1 MKLSTRS
8 RYGLRAMVDLAA
20 ETEINGLA
28 VNIKTI
34 AARQGISELYLEQLF
49 TPLKKAGFI
58 KSARGAKGG
67 YQLNKNAAEIS
78 VGDILRTL
86 EGKLTPV
93 DCLSDSEATCGD
105 SVCKS
110 CVTKGVWEKIY
121 AGINDV
127 VDSITL
133 KQLAD
138 DYKTAKNEEQNTDTG
153 MDGNDLF

>member
-20 ETEINGLA
+20 ETEYNDLS

-49 TPLKKAGFI
+49 TPLKRAGFI
-58 KSARGAKGG
+58 KSERGAKGG
-67 YQLNKNAAEIS
+67 YQLNKNSEDIS

-86 EGKLTPV
+86 EGPLHPV

-105 SVCKS
+105 SICKS
-110 CVTKGVWEKIY
+110 CVTKGVWEKISV
-121 AGINDV
+121 GINDV
-127 VDSITL
+127 VDSISL
-133 KQLAD
+133 KQLVE
-138 DYKTAKNEEQNTDTG
+138 DYKAAKES
-153 MDGNDLF
+153 

>member
-1 MKLSTRS
+1 MRMKISTRS

-20 ETEINGLA
+20 QTEKSLGS

-34 AARQGISELYLEQLF
+34 ASRQGISELYLEQLF
-49 TPLKKAGFI
+49 TPLKKAGVI

-67 YQLNKNAAEIS
+67 YRLNKNACDIS
-78 VGDILRTL
+78 VGDILRAL
-86 EGKLTPV
+86 EGRLYPV
-93 DCLSDSEATCGD
+93 DCLLDDDATCGD
-105 SVCKS
+105 SVCES

-138 DYKTAKNEEQNTDTG
+138 DYINKETRSMNKTCQGGE
-153 MDGNDLF
+153 L

>member
-20 ETEINGLA
+20 ETESNDLS

-34 AARQGISELYLEQLF
+34 AARQGISEFYLEQLF
-49 TPLKKAGFI
+49 TPLKRAGFI

-67 YQLNKNAAEIS
+67 YQLNKSPEDIT

-86 EGKLTPV
+86 EGPLHPV

-105 SVCKS
+105 SECKS
-110 CVTKGVWEKIY
+110 CVTKGVWEKISV
-121 AGINDV
+121 GINDV
-127 VDSITL
+127 VDSISL
-133 KQLAD
+133 KQLVE
-138 DYKTAKNEEQNTDTG
+138 DYKAARET
-153 MDGNDLF
+153 